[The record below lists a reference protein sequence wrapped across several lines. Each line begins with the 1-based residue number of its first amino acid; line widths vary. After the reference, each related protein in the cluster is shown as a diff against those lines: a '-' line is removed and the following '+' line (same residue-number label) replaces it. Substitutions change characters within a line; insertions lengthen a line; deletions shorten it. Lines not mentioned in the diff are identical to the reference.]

1 MIDPSN
7 GPIMCLQSMS
17 EDWINGWNQW
27 DLINNT
33 SKTID
38 LLIRAENI
46 KEDLKELWFM
56 PDDFEVP
63 FLGKTD
69 YPTIN
74 FDENH
79 LRQVCVERFSND
91 YIKFGYEKDE
101 VYEIWERPKKKF
113 RFRKKKLFFFDTSHV
128 TT

>member
-1 MIDPSN
+1 
-7 GPIMCLQSMS
+7 MCLQSMS

-33 SKTID
+33 SKQID

-63 FLGKTD
+63 FIGQTE
-69 YPTIN
+69 YPPIN
-74 FDENH
+74 FGGGILTPHN
-79 LRQVCVERFSND
+79 FS
-91 YIKFGYEKDE
+91 
-101 VYEIWERPKKKF
+101 P
-113 RFRKKKLFFFDTSHV
+113 FFV
-128 TT
+128 L